1 MKKKLYLL
9 CILCGLSLLLFSGYS
24 FKEKQAVRKTI
35 KAQFNQLKESDITAI
50 QDYIH
55 TQELLPGHLQDE
67 TLSQN
72 VADIISLFYQDF
84 SYRVKQI
91 SVKEDSAVAT
101 VKVKTMDAKTLAK
114 DFSKAALTRRIHH
127 HASGSQENFKLHDSY
142 LILKELMQSN
152 EYKTV
157 SKTVDIPLSKKD
169 GEWQLIHT
177 PELDSALTGNFLEY
191 TSNPN
196 LLSPK
201 EIVQV
206 HFDAMKE
213 FTLEHWKSYLQLSHL
228 ADTSSEYNIH
238 ITDAVIEQI
247 SHFFD
252 YKILKQK
259 TEQNRASVQVRVTSI
274 DFQSILNSYQKKVS
288 KWLKTS
294 EALSVG
300 ASGRREKE
308 KELFLSC
315 IQKNEKTSS
324 HEISIPLTN
333 DGFSWKIQM
342 DSEISDAIFGDISS
356 LINEA
361 ADTQNH

>member
-1 MKKKLYLL
+1 
-9 CILCGLSLLLFSGYS
+9 
-24 FKEKQAVRKTI
+24 
-35 KAQFNQLKESDITAI
+35 
-50 QDYIH
+50 
-55 TQELLPGHLQDE
+55 
-67 TLSQN
+67 
-72 VADIISLFYQDF
+72 
-84 SYRVKQI
+84 
-91 SVKEDSAVAT
+91 
-101 VKVKTMDAKTLAK
+101 
-114 DFSKAALTRRIHH
+114 
-127 HASGSQENFKLHDSY
+127 
-142 LILKELMQSN
+142 MQSN

-259 TEQNRASVQVRVTSI
+259 TEQNSASVQVRVTSI